1 VIPERRILVY
11 VAAMITGIILVMRY
25 DAERKLPQLIQSHKV
40 EYQNVQSPNLL
51 SHYVAEL
58 SVTTIAAAAIVLMI
72 IVLAFIVLAGG
83 PMKAGRSIIFRS
95 GQSRLYGGWWRD
107 IGLSVLLAGFWF
119 LAGIVAAIVQLAQMP
134 DLWQGS
140 SGTSLTLSGTV
151 EQVDGRSS
159 DRLRLWVRVDADLS
173 SDTTSGPIP
182 DSAPLPSAVA
192 GYLAR
197 LSIDAGEAA
206 ITTPDGIRNVLPGD
220 RLQLAARIYPSP
232 PPVFYGRQTMRGRHA
247 PKMWLPADISLNRQ
261 DILGQLMACPIVL
274 HGIARYAPISL
285 LTACLR
291 RRAVLRR
298 PCWLAT
304 AVMSMMPPMTC
315 FDFPDLPICW
325 RYRGC
330 IWGCC
335 VLVSSALRA
344 G

>member
-25 DAERKLPQLIQSHKV
+25 DAVRKLPQLIQSHKV

-72 IVLAFIVLAGG
+72 IVLAFIVLSGG

-95 GQSRLYGGWWRD
+95 GQSRLSGGWWRD

-159 DRLRLWVRVDADLS
+159 DRM
-173 SDTTSGPIP
+173 G
-182 DSAPLPSAVA
+182 
-192 GYLAR
+192 
-197 LSIDAGEAA
+197 
-206 ITTPDGIRNVLPGD
+206 
-220 RLQLAARIYPSP
+220 
-232 PPVFYGRQTMRGRHA
+232 
-247 PKMWLPADISLNRQ
+247 
-261 DILGQLMACPIVL
+261 AC
-274 HGIARYAPISL
+274 
-285 LTACLR
+285 
-291 RRAVLRR
+291 
-298 PCWLAT
+298 
-304 AVMSMMPPMTC
+304 
-315 FDFPDLPICW
+315 
-325 RYRGC
+325 
-330 IWGCC
+330 
-335 VLVSSALRA
+335 
-344 G
+344 

>member
-1 VIPERRILVY
+1 MIPERRILVY

-25 DAERKLPQLIQSHKV
+25 DAVRKLPQLIQSHKV

-72 IVLAFIVLAGG
+72 IVLAFIVLSGG

-95 GQSRLYGGWWRD
+95 GQSRLSGGWWRD

-159 DRLRLWVRVDADLS
+159 DRLRLWVRVDADPS
-173 SDTTSGPIP
+173 SDTTSGPIPGPIP

-206 ITTPDGIRNVLPGD
+206 VTTPDGIRNVLPGD

-232 PPVFYGRQTMRGRHA
+232 PPVFYGAPDHARQ
-247 PKMWLPADISLNRQ
+247 
-261 DILGQLMACPIVL
+261 
-274 HGIARYAPISL
+274 ARAKDVVASGY
-285 LTACLR
+285 LT
-291 RRAVLRR
+291 
-298 PCWLAT
+298 
-304 AVMSMMPPMTC
+304 
-315 FDFPDLPICW
+315 
-325 RYRGC
+325 
-330 IWGCC
+330 
-335 VLVSSALRA
+335 
-344 G
+344 